1 MEKQNAIFWKPPGL
15 LKAHQARVSPEQL
28 LGPRQCSNP
37 FPVPAPPA
45 LPAVLQGSHCRGSYF
60 TRDKLRQRG
69 EVIPPLSK

>member
-37 FPVPAPPA
+37 FPVPAPPRSQQCCKVA
-45 LPAVLQGSHCRGSYF
+45 TVVVPTLPVTNSDREARSFLH
-60 TRDKLRQRG
+60 
-69 EVIPPLSK
+69 